1 MDFKLDS
8 LQPAKRAYTLLEEFK
23 TFAFK
28 GNVIDLAVGVIIGGA
43 FGNIVKSLV
52 DNIIMPTAG
61 VILPGHKGYEGWA
74 LVIDGK
80 TIPYGKFLG
89 DVVNFLIVA
98 VALFLFIVKFLGWIM
113 TLRKQEQVAT
123 PPLTKDQEL
132 LTEIRDLLK
141 STGRSREAAAG
152 PDGPTRTRRGRTSV
166 SV

>member
-1 MDFKLDS
+1 MPFTFRS
-8 LQPAKRAYTLLEEFK
+8 IEPAKRAYSLLDEFK

-52 DNIIMPTAG
+52 DNIVMPTLG
-61 VILPGHKGYEGWA
+61 VLLPGQKGYEHWS
-74 LVIDGK
+74 LTLDGK

-98 VALFLFIVKFLGWIM
+98 IALFLFIVKFLGWVL
-113 TLRKQEQVAT
+113 TLRKQEQVDP

-132 LTEIRDLLK
+132 LSEIRDLLK
-141 STGRSREAAAG
+141 TTGRAPTSLAGADPVNPAG
-152 PDGPTRTRRGRTSV
+152 P
-166 SV
+166 